1 MTSIPPTAAEIVTRK
16 TQSLAVRTATLVRRG
31 LRDLTVETHWR
42 VRKVAAARH
51 GSVAVSPFGKMA
63 ALETPQSGRGISLAV
78 EDLESETAPE
88 YLPIAPESVLAA
100 GLGVSSVRWSPD
112 GRYILAASPDWD
124 PEAHL
129 FDVDLQGLLRTF
141 PIPSLDDSFAWSP
154 DGNLFGLAS
163 AADCSVNIWLCH
175 NAAPALDEVPHGS
188 LDPSLAIRNDSAEAE
203 PGEITVL
210 AGFGPMA
217 FSTASKLVAVALRFP
232 EEWADDHIL
241 LAGAPTLNTGTIVPI
256 QGNATDMSWDARGE
270 NLIYCAGGK
279 VFAANLA
286 SRAIAPLPFN
296 AEICRCHPILPICA
310 CYSSWLKDSANG
322 RLFITEM
329 RTGRTLDECDA
340 EGVLDLC
347 WSVDGERVYAVTRD
361 GLAYIYDH
369 SLG

>member
-1 MTSIPPTAAEIVTRK
+1 MSVNPPTAEIVTRK

-31 LRDLTVETHWR
+31 IRDLAVETHWR
-42 VRKVAAARH
+42 ARKVSSARHGAVAVSAFGRMAALEVAAAR
-51 GSVAVSPFGKMA
+51 SRVS
-63 ALETPQSGRGISLAV
+63 LTV
-78 EDLESETAPE
+78 EDLEEGSEVE
-88 YLPIAPESVLAA
+88 SLPLAIESVAEA
-100 GLGVSSVRWSPD
+100 GLGISVARWSPD
-112 GRYILAASPDWD
+112 GRYLLVASPDWN

-129 FDVDLQGLLRTF
+129 FDVELRSCLRTY

-154 DGNLFGLAS
+154 NGNLFGLAS
-163 AADCSVNIWLCH
+163 AADCSVNIWVCR
-175 NAAPALDEVPHGS
+175 NAAPQLDETPDGS
-188 LDPSLAIRNDSAEAE
+188 LDPSLAIRNDSAEAQ
-203 PGEITVL
+203 PDDVAVL
-210 AGFGPMA
+210 SGFGPMA
-217 FSTASKLVAVALRFP
+217 FSSVSGLVAVALRFP

-241 LAGAPTLNTGTIVPI
+241 LAAARSLASGTIVPI

-270 NLIYCAGGK
+270 NLIFCAGGK

-286 SRAIAPLPFN
+286 SRSIIPLPFN

-322 RLFITEM
+322 RLFITEA
-329 RTGRTLDECDA
+329 RTGRVIDECDA
-340 EGVLDLC
+340 EGVVDLC

>member
-1 MTSIPPTAAEIVTRK
+1 MTMTPSGAEIVTRK
-16 TQSLAVRTATLVRRG
+16 TQSLAVRTAALVRRG

-42 VRKVAAARH
+42 VRKVVSARH
-51 GSVAVSPFGKMA
+51 GSVAVSPFGKIA
-63 ALETPQSGRGISLAV
+63 ALETPVGGRAVSLTV
-78 EDLESETAPE
+78 EDMEAETAPE
-88 YLPIAPESVLAA
+88 DLPLAPESVLAA
-100 GLGVSSVRWSPD
+100 GLGISSVRWSPD
-112 GRYILAASPDWD
+112 GRTILAASPDWN

-129 FDVDLQGLLRTF
+129 FDAESLSLLRTY

-154 DGNLFGLAS
+154 DGILFGLAS

-175 NAAPALDEVPHGS
+175 RTAPALDEAPQAS
-188 LDPSLAIRNDSAEAE
+188 LDPSLAIRTDSAEAQ
-203 PGEITVL
+203 PGDVTVL

-217 FSTASKLVAVALRFP
+217 FSTASGLIAVALRFP

-241 LAGAPTLNTGTIVPI
+241 LAGAPGLTTGTIVPI

-286 SRAIAPLPFN
+286 SRAILPLPFN

>member
-1 MTSIPPTAAEIVTRK
+1 MTMTPSGAEIVTRK
-16 TQSLAVRTATLVRRG
+16 TQSLAVRTAALVRRG

-42 VRKVAAARH
+42 VRKVISARH
-51 GSVAVSPFGKMA
+51 GSVAVSPFGKIA
-63 ALETPQSGRGISLAV
+63 ALETPVGGRAVSLTV
-78 EDLESETAPE
+78 EDMEAETAPE
-88 YLPIAPESVLAA
+88 DLPLAPESVLAA
-100 GLGVSSVRWSPD
+100 GLGISSVRWSPD
-112 GRYILAASPDWD
+112 GRTILAASPDWN

-129 FDVDLQGLLRTF
+129 FDAESLSLLRTY

-154 DGNLFGLAS
+154 DGILFGLAS

-175 NAAPALDEVPHGS
+175 RTAPALDEAPQAS
-188 LDPSLAIRNDSAEAE
+188 LDPSLAIRTDSAEAQ
-203 PGEITVL
+203 PGDVTVL

-217 FSTASKLVAVALRFP
+217 FSTASGLIAVALRFP

-241 LAGAPTLNTGTIVPI
+241 LAGAPGLTTGTIVPI

-286 SRAIAPLPFN
+286 SRAILPLPFN

>member
-1 MTSIPPTAAEIVTRK
+1 MTVTPSGAEIVTRK
-16 TQSLAVRTATLVRRG
+16 TQSLAVRTAALVRRG

-42 VRKVAAARH
+42 VRKVVSARH
-51 GSVAVSPFGKMA
+51 GSVAVSPFGKIA
-63 ALETPQSGRGISLAV
+63 ALETPVGGRAVSLTV
-78 EDLESETAPE
+78 EDMEAETAPE
-88 YLPIAPESVLAA
+88 DLPLAPESILAA
-100 GLGVSSVRWSPD
+100 GLGISSVRWSPD
-112 GRYILAASPDWD
+112 GRTILAASPDWN

-129 FDVDLQGLLRTF
+129 FDAESLSLLRTY

-154 DGNLFGLAS
+154 DGILFGLAS
-163 AADCSVNIWLCH
+163 AADCTVNIWLCH
-175 NAAPALDEVPHGS
+175 RTAPALDEAPQAS
-188 LDPSLAIRNDSAEAE
+188 LDPSLAIRTDSAEAQ
-203 PGEITVL
+203 PGDVTVL

-217 FSTASKLVAVALRFP
+217 FSTASGLIAVALRFP

-241 LAGAPTLNTGTIVPI
+241 LAGAPGLTTGTIVPI

-286 SRAIAPLPFN
+286 SRAILPLPFN

>member
-1 MTSIPPTAAEIVTRK
+1 MTITPSGAEIVTRK
-16 TQSLAVRTATLVRRG
+16 TQSLAVRTAALVRRG

-42 VRKVAAARH
+42 VRKVISARH
-51 GSVAVSPFGKMA
+51 GSVAVSPFGKIA
-63 ALETPQSGRGISLAV
+63 ALETPVGGRAVSLTV
-78 EDLESETAPE
+78 EDMEAETAPE
-88 YLPIAPESVLAA
+88 DLPLAPESVLAA
-100 GLGVSSVRWSPD
+100 GLGISSVRWSPD
-112 GRYILAASPDWD
+112 GRTILAASPDWN

-129 FDVDLQGLLRTF
+129 FDAESLSLLRTY

-154 DGNLFGLAS
+154 DGILFGLAS

-175 NAAPALDEVPHGS
+175 RTAPALDEAPQAS
-188 LDPSLAIRNDSAEAE
+188 LDPSLAIRTDSAEAQ
-203 PGEITVL
+203 PGDVTVL

-217 FSTASKLVAVALRFP
+217 FSTASGLIAVALRFP

-241 LAGAPTLNTGTIVPI
+241 LAGAPGLTTGTIVPI

-286 SRAIAPLPFN
+286 SRAILPLPFN

>member
-1 MTSIPPTAAEIVTRK
+1 MTITPSGAEIVTRK
-16 TQSLAVRTATLVRRG
+16 TQSLAVRTAALVRRG

-42 VRKVAAARH
+42 VRKVVSARH
-51 GSVAVSPFGKMA
+51 GSVAVSPFGKIA
-63 ALETPQSGRGISLAV
+63 ALETPVGGRAVSLTV
-78 EDLESETAPE
+78 EDMEAETAPE
-88 YLPIAPESVLAA
+88 DLPLAPESVLAA
-100 GLGVSSVRWSPD
+100 GLGISSVRWSPD
-112 GRYILAASPDWD
+112 GRTILAASPDWN

-129 FDVDLQGLLRTF
+129 FDAESLSLLRTY

-154 DGNLFGLAS
+154 DGILFGLAS

-175 NAAPALDEVPHGS
+175 RTAPALDEAPQAS
-188 LDPSLAIRNDSAEAE
+188 LDPSLAIRTDSAEAQ
-203 PGEITVL
+203 PGDVTVL

-217 FSTASKLVAVALRFP
+217 FSTASGLIAVALRFP

-241 LAGAPTLNTGTIVPI
+241 LAGAPGLTTGTIVPI

-286 SRAIAPLPFN
+286 SRAILPLPFN

>member
-1 MTSIPPTAAEIVTRK
+1 MPTLPPTAEIVTRK
-16 TQSLAVRTATLVRRG
+16 TQSLAVRTAALVRRG

-42 VRKVAAARH
+42 VRKVSAARH
-51 GSVAVSPFGKMA
+51 GSVAVSPFGQMA
-63 ALETPQSGRGISLAV
+63 ALETRPGSPRVSLTV
-78 EDLESETAPE
+78 EDLESETLPE
-88 YLPIAPESVLAA
+88 ELPLTIESVQAA
-100 GLGVSSVRWSPD
+100 GLGIHVVRWSPD
-112 GRYILAASPDWD
+112 GRYILAASPDWN

-129 FDVDLQGLLRTF
+129 FDVERQSCLRTY

-154 DGNLFGLAS
+154 DGNIFGLAS
-163 AADCSVNIWLCH
+163 AADCSVNTWLCR
-175 NAAPALDEVPHGS
+175 NAAPTLDETPHGS

-203 PGEITVL
+203 PGEVTVL

-217 FSTASKLVAVALRFP
+217 FSIASGLIAVALRFP

-241 LAGAPTLNTGTIVPI
+241 LAAAPSLSSGTIVPI

-270 NLIYCAGGK
+270 NLIFCAGGK

-286 SRAIAPLPFN
+286 TRSIVPLPFN

-310 CYSSWLKDSANG
+310 CYSSWLKDSENG
-322 RLFITEM
+322 RLFITEA
-329 RTGRTLDECDA
+329 RTGRIVDECDA
-340 EGVLDLC
+340 EGVVDLC

-361 GLAYIYDH
+361 GLAYIYDR